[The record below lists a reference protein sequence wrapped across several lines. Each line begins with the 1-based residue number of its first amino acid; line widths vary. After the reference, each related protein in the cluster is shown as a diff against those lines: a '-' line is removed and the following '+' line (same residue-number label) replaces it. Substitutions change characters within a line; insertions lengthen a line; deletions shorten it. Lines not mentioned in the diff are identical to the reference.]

1 MVFCCSSVLIFQIQ
15 MQFEINS
22 KIDLFLLN
30 KEMLKGE
37 RKEGRRQDRQ
47 PRLFSESCSNTQKAG
62 AQGSNYFRTWEPG
75 KENGWE
81 LWPHEQYIKPLQ
93 SWGQQ
98 ITYLQ
103 LQQWHIKAGKNTV
116 KVNWLLV
123 FKLPPHFNQLPM
135 PFCISSWQTS

>member
-22 KIDLFLLN
+22 KIDFFLLN

-37 RKEGRRQDRQ
+37 RKEGRKEDRQ
-47 PRLFSESCSNTQKAG
+47 IWLFNESHNNTPKAG
-62 AQGSNYFRTWEPG
+62 TQGSNYSPNWEVW

-93 SWGQQ
+93 SWDQQ

-103 LQQWHIKAGKNTV
+103 LQQWHIKAGRNTV

-123 FKLPPHFNQLPM
+123 YKAPPHFNQLPM
-135 PFCISSWQTS
+135 PCCISSWQKG